1 MRSTASITT
10 ACKLKSPRHA
20 YCVWFNYSFI
30 RRSFSPLGMYVGMWV
45 CTAFVNVVVGSASD
59 VVQLRSLY
67 LFFLIFHFLNNWHQ
81 NYYDDMALQ
90 IIIPCRSK
98 RYTLFSRCLYQSICC
113 CAHRLSLWTMSC
125 FKFYGC
131 FFSTV
136 LPGCCSFFF
145 LAVHNFIF
153 DVVVEDTYFV
163 NLMRKV
169 CSYALFNFHFA
180 CFFSLILSMSMVRAS
195 FNVYFILVNIF
206 MPIRHCARFP
216 IHKSS
221 LLFRLL
227 ATTQAHL
234 LFLSHS
240 FFFSIDVCSPQLHT
254 YRNTAPHE
262 NQIISIWSH
271 FFFSISLSLSHFLW
285 LLFFPLLYHDY
296 HHQQQQQQ
304 SFHWKPF
311 FNLNNLSIAWVIWRK
326 KRENEGNYDAV
337 K

>member
-113 CAHRLSLWTMSC
+113 CAHRLSLWAMSC

-145 LAVHNFIF
+145 FCCAQ
-153 DVVVEDTYFV
+153 
-163 NLMRKV
+163 
-169 CSYALFNFHFA
+169 FHFWCGCRRYVFCEFDA
-180 CFFSLILSMSMVRAS
+180 KSMFLCSFQFSFRVFF
-195 FNVYFILVNIF
+195 LVNFKHEYGASI
-206 MPIRHCARFP
+206 IQR
-216 IHKSS
+216 
-221 LLFRLL
+221 LFYP
-227 ATTQAHL
+227 
-234 LFLSHS
+234 
-240 FFFSIDVCSPQLHT
+240 C
-254 YRNTAPHE
+254 
-262 NQIISIWSH
+262 
-271 FFFSISLSLSHFLW
+271 
-285 LLFFPLLYHDY
+285 
-296 HHQQQQQQ
+296 
-304 SFHWKPF
+304 
-311 FNLNNLSIAWVIWRK
+311 
-326 KRENEGNYDAV
+326 
-337 K
+337 